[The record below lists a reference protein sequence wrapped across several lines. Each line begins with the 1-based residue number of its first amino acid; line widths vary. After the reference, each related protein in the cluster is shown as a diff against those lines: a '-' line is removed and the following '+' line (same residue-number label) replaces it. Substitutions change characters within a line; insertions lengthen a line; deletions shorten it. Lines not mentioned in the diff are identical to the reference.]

1 MTVGDGKRVEL
12 AVVVEVDL
20 SVVSFEGVDLVVVT
34 GAVVA
39 VGEDVLGVL
48 PATATSVAVVV
59 ETSGAR
65 GIA

>member
-1 MTVGDGKRVEL
+1 LTVGDGKRVEL